1 MQVTPALTLP
11 LFQTSLPTNLNKLY
25 ICRSAKP
32 VLLLPFVAV
41 LVLTA
46 REQDVQDPFRAS
58 SLQTASARWQR
69 QRRLCISPSH
79 GSLPAGASLSPCWL
93 FR

>member
-11 LFQTSLPTNLNKLY
+11 LFQTSLPTDVNHLY

-32 VLLLPFVAV
+32 VLLSPFVAV

-46 REQDVQDPFRAS
+46 RE
-58 SLQTASARWQR
+58 
-69 QRRLCISPSH
+69 
-79 GSLPAGASLSPCWL
+79 
-93 FR
+93 